1 MKNLKKIMHRLL
13 FPGTAAVII
22 SVPVSAC
29 LLAYTFLEAGED
41 SPVAYVSY
49 VISAYSLT
57 IVCANLLPMI
67 RRGNRMAG
75 QNPYIRR
82 YLEDIPFKMNAS
94 LHFSLAINLVYS
106 AYNAVSG
113 FRYHSVW
120 FGTLAAYYILLS
132 VTRYLLVRY
141 AHRHGFEGNGKAQ
154 WRRYRM
160 CGVVLMLM
168 NAALAGVVVLVLRQN
183 RGFHYGGSLIYVM
196 AMYAFYVT
204 IMGGVNLVRYRKYN
218 SPVISAAKAVNMAA
232 ALVSMLSLE
241 TAMLARF
248 DDGSH
253 SSAFRQIM
261 IGSTGGAV
269 CAIVVGMGL
278 VMIIRSTRQ
287 LKKMRNNNSE
297 T

>member
-75 QNPYIRR
+75 QNPYI
-82 YLEDIPFKMNAS
+82 
-94 LHFSLAINLVYS
+94 
-106 AYNAVSG
+106 
-113 FRYHSVW
+113 
-120 FGTLAAYYILLS
+120 LLS

-154 WRRYRM
+154 RRRGLRH
-160 CGVVLMLM
+160 CGRDGAGHDHPVHQ
-168 NAALAGVVVLVLRQN
+168 AAE
-183 RGFHYGGSLIYVM
+183 
-196 AMYAFYVT
+196 
-204 IMGGVNLVRYRKYN
+204 KDE
-218 SPVISAAKAVNMAA
+218 K
-232 ALVSMLSLE
+232 
-241 TAMLARF
+241 
-248 DDGSH
+248 
-253 SSAFRQIM
+253 
-261 IGSTGGAV
+261 
-269 CAIVVGMGL
+269 
-278 VMIIRSTRQ
+278 
-287 LKKMRNNNSE
+287 
-297 T
+297 